1 MGSIPARGATYQ
13 TLIMKTEL
21 LLCPTTTHPTEA
33 QDYVMLW
40 PHNGTY
46 SILWKMWCSSRRW
59 ALQDAAQ
66 DFNAVLNEM
75 YPEGWAIHWFQ
86 PRSRKEIS
94 DRVSTMNLEQTY
106 DWPRLRAARRKYKLP
121 PWSREPDEYQEPT
134 W

>member
-1 MGSIPARGATYQ
+1 MGVRLLSGVPF
-13 TLIMKTEL
+13 MKTEL
-21 LLCPTTTHPTEA
+21 LLCPTTTYHTEA
-33 QDYVMLW
+33 QDYVVLW
-40 PHNGTY
+40 PHDGTY

-75 YPEGWAIHWFQ
+75 YPEGWVIHWFQ

-94 DRVSTMNLEQTY
+94 DRVGTMNLEQTY
-106 DWPRLRAARRKYKLP
+106 DLPRLRAARRKYKLP

>member
-1 MGSIPARGATYQ
+1 
-13 TLIMKTEL
+13 
-21 LLCPTTTHPTEA
+21 
-33 QDYVMLW
+33 
-40 PHNGTY
+40 
-46 SILWKMWCSSRRW
+46 MWCSSRRW

-75 YPEGWAIHWFQ
+75 YPEGWVIHWFQ

-94 DRVSTMNLEQTY
+94 DRVGTMNLEQTY
-106 DWPRLRAARRKYKLP
+106 DLPQLRAARRKYKLP